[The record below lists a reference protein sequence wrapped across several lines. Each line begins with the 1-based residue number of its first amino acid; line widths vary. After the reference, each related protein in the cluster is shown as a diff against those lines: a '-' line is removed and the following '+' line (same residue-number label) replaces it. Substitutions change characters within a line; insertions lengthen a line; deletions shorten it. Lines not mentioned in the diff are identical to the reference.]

1 MEKSL
6 QDVLEKL
13 KAPFLAGE
21 ERYRVG
27 PTWERDGKS
36 FTRPLAYI
44 DARAVFERLD
54 EVVGPDN
61 WETHLE
67 RLAPGVF
74 LCRMTVLGVTRSDVG
89 MAGEN
94 ESEKDKSGASDAIKR
109 AAVQFGIARYLYQK
123 DLPVVALERGNL
135 PSGYPDEAKKPLPFL
150 RAEKPAGK
158 ALSNTEKIDKTE
170 KIEPVTDRQ
179 MAKIGA
185 LWSQV
190 FGNVLKDN
198 TAQQAAKDHLAQN
211 TGKSNRKELS
221 KQEAMRYIDCLLK
234 LA

>member
-1 MEKSL
+1 MEKTQSL

-13 KAPFLAGE
+13 KAPFPAGE

-27 PTWERDGKS
+27 PTWEREGKS

-44 DARAVFERLD
+44 DARAVFDRLD
-54 EVVGPDN
+54 EVVGPDH

-109 AAVQFGIARYLYQK
+109 VAVQFGIARYLYQK

-135 PSGYPDEAKKPLPFL
+135 PSGWNPTETKKPVAFLRVAEAK
-150 RAEKPAGK
+150 AEPEG
-158 ALSNTEKIDKTE
+158 EK
-170 KIEPVTDRQ
+170 EPVTERQ

-190 FGNVLKDN
+190 FGNVLKDQA
-198 TAQQAAKDHLAQN
+198 AQQAAKDHLEQN

-221 KQEAMRYIDCLLK
+221 KQEAMHYIDCLLK
-234 LA
+234 QA